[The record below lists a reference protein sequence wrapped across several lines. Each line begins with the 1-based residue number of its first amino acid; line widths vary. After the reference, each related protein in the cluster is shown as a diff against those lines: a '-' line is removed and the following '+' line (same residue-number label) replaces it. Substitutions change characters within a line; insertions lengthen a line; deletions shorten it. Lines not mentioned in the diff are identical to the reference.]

1 MQCAINQVTQCE
13 TEPQDIEST
22 NIVATLYSK
31 ARATT
36 LKNYNLKKNLI
47 HILLK
52 FQVGLWSKV

>member
-36 LKNYNLKKNLI
+36 LKNYNLKKKPNS
-47 HILLK
+47 HP
-52 FQVGLWSKV
+52 VKVSGRALE